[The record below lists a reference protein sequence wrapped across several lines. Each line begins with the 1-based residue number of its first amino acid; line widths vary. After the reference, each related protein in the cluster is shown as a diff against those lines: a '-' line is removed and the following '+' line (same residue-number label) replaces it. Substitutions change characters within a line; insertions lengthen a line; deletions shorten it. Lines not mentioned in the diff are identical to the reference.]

1 MRARARARVCVRE
14 RVRCVRARARRRP
27 PAAQGRA
34 NQLMAALPGG
44 GGAEDG
50 SELRRHACGVA
61 KVETRGRVPGV
72 GRIIRSFRSDALS
85 WWSCGCQTG
94 SFARAGVM
102 SNSKHASRALTHNSI
117 VLFLDDVQLEFT
129 SIFDTA
135 PNLDLNAIPAGYR
148 IIGMS
153 ARVDAAHASA
163 PLKSQNEVKT
173 VHERRVQRLSV
184 FYERASELSHIHA
197 KLAAD
202 MMLTNKV
209 LQLLTLGAT
218 TSISFLVKAWVGNE
232 DLLMVS
238 GIVVT
243 IVGGINSWT
252 KYADYLAKVRL
263 SPILPLLAT

>member
-1 MRARARARVCVRE
+1 MR
-14 RVRCVRARARRRP
+14 VRARGLGP
-27 PAAQGRA
+27 
-34 NQLMAALPGG
+34 
-44 GGAEDG
+44 AEDG
-50 SELRRHACGVA
+50 SELHRHACGVA
-61 KVETRGRVPGV
+61 KVETPIRVPGV
-72 GRIIRSFRSDALS
+72 GRIFVLTRCPGGRAAAK
-85 WWSCGCQTG
+85 QV
-94 SFARAGVM
+94 ARAGGM

-218 TSISFLVKAWVGNE
+218 TSISFLVKAWVGSE

-252 KYADYLAKVRL
+252 KYADYLAKVHL

>member
-1 MRARARARVCVRE
+1 MLAE
-14 RVRCVRARARRRP
+14 
-27 PAAQGRA
+27 AQLRDI
-34 NQLMAALPGG
+34 ALPRGCRG
-44 GGAEDG
+44 
-50 SELRRHACGVA
+50 HA
-61 KVETRGRVPGV
+61 
-72 GRIIRSFRSDALS
+72 RSP
-85 WWSCGCQTG
+85 CGC
-94 SFARAGVM
+94 GVM

-135 PNLDLNAIPAGYR
+135 PNLDLNAIPAGYQ

-153 ARVDAAHASA
+153 ARVEAAHANA

-218 TSISFLVKAWVGNE
+218 TGISFLVKTWAGNE

-252 KYADYLAKVRL
+252 KYADYLAKVRF
-263 SPILPLLAT
+263 SPIHPLLAMLAQCHQSPPSLRRHSAIRLRRTASIPSRPQSRVRSRASPRRQGRCCTRRWRISTR